1 MQPPIPTGTILQNHY
16 RIKKVLGKGGFGR
29 TYIAEDITRFDEICV
44 LKEYNPGKQDA
55 YVLEK
60 SKELFHREA
69 QVLYK
74 IDHPQIPKFRGTFA
88 AGRRLFLVQDFVEG
102 TSYNN
107 LLKRRRKEGQTFSQV
122 EAFEFLQQMLPVL
135 EHIHSKGII
144 HRDISPDN
152 IILRKRDRLPVLIDF
167 GAVKEGVAKI
177 QEGGQL
183 EGTTLGKIGYS
194 PDEQLRTGK
203 VFPNSDLYALGVTA
217 VVLMTGREPQDL
229 LDQNT
234 MTWRWQQ
241 WIPTLNVH
249 FGGILNRMLSARP
262 QNRYQS
268 ATEVAQAL
276 RSIASLITTPT
287 PPPEPN
293 AATVINN
300 KTKLSP
306 TTTLKSGTQ
315 TTYQNH
321 TRMGTSIRKKN
332 SLASQTKTLW
342 AIGIGS
348 ILFVIVLFGVLVKT
362 LVPTAEVASSNQ
374 PKVADN
380 SPSESVNPVAENST
394 STSGQSPAKTSE
406 PKSLTPSPEPTV
418 TIKRLPSIR
427 LNLQPGIN
435 KVAGS
440 LNKNEARFYILS
452 LEEGQNLKIQS
463 SGSAIMNVLAP
474 NREPVNDRAN
484 QVQEWQGIL
493 PTSGS
498 YYLELILPEGVNDS
512 DYKLEMTLSE

>member
-1 MQPPIPTGTILQNHY
+1 MQPIPAGTVLQNHY

-29 TYIAEDITRFDEICV
+29 TYLAEDLTRFDETCV
-44 LKEYNPGKQDA
+44 LKEYNPGKQEA

-60 SKELFHREA
+60 SQELFKREA

-74 IDHPQIPKFRGTFA
+74 IDHPQIPKFRGTFTA
-88 AGRRLFLVQDFVEG
+88 ARRLFLVQDFVEG
-102 TSYNN
+102 TSYSD

-135 EHIHSKGII
+135 EHIHSKEII

-152 IILRKRDRLPVLIDF
+152 IILRKRDRLPILIDF
-167 GAVKEGVAKI
+167 GAVKENVAKI
-177 QEGGQL
+177 QAGEQL

-203 VFPNSDLYALGVTA
+203 VFPNSDLYALAVTV
-217 VVLMTGREPQDL
+217 VVLMTGREPQNL

-287 PPPEPN
+287 PPPEAN
-293 AATVINN
+293 VATTIHR
-300 KTKLSP
+300 KTKFSP
-306 TTTLKSGTQ
+306 Q
-315 TTYQNH
+315 TTYQSP
-321 TRMGTSIRKKN
+321 TQMGTSVRKNNN
-332 SLASQTKTLW
+332 SLASKTKTLW

-362 LVPTAEVASSNQ
+362 LIPTTEVTSSEETT
-374 PKVADN
+374 VGEN
-380 SPSESVNPVAENST
+380 SPSETINRVPENST
-394 STSGQSPAKTSE
+394 SAPAKSPTNTSE
-406 PKSLTPSPEPTV
+406 PQTVTPSPEPTV

-427 LNLQPGIN
+427 LRLQPGIN

-440 LNKNEARFYILS
+440 LDKNEARSYLLS
-452 LEEGQNLKIQS
+452 LKEGQNLKVQS
-463 SGSAIMNVLAP
+463 SGGAMMNVLAP
-474 NREPVNDRAN
+474 NREPVNDRAE
-484 QVQEWQGIL
+484 QVQQWQGIL

-498 YYLELILPEGVNDS
+498 YSLELMLPEGVDTS
-512 DYKLEMTLSE
+512 DYKLEMTLSED